1 MTVLL
6 LVLVAAP
13 LVGAA
18 ASWVV
23 PDLGARICA
32 FVAVGAAVGWGV
44 LAAQDAPVAW
54 GDLVTDPLLAAAV
67 AGTALLVA
75 ATKPHTALAS
85 ASGLLT
91 LTILPVAAGL
101 DPERLPDRRLAAGIV
116 LVALLAAVRLW
127 SERAPLLGQVL
138 AVLAGV
144 VIATGLIGDDAG
156 EAVALAVAG
165 TTVAVVAA
173 AVWGAPGRLLL
184 PAGLLAVSR
193 AAESRE
199 VLDGTDKV
207 LLVVAALV
215 VVAAVVLRAVEAR
228 PVTERLPLAAVVV
241 GAALL
246 AGDVVELRSA
256 GALLGAGAVLAL
268 AGRHPLALVALV
280 PGATAALEAAGL
292 TQGFEHAA
300 IGAAVLLVL
309 AMGSVGPLAPPS
321 HRDPFGPLATLA
333 VAFTLVPTLGW
344 AGIDL
349 DGHRAALLVAAAA
362 ALPALVLGTP
372 AWRVLRPGPG
382 TIGRRPSAGPNHGT
396 ALLEPLPEAG
406 QGQAGAQAP

>member
-1 MTVLL
+1 MTALL
-6 LVLVAAP
+6 AALVVAP
-13 LVGAA
+13 IVGAA

-23 PDLGARICA
+23 PHLGARICA
-32 FVAVGAAVGWGV
+32 VASIGAAVGWAV
-44 LAAQDAPVAW
+44 LAAQDGTVVW
-54 GDLVTDPLLAAAV
+54 GDLVADPLLAAAA

-75 ATKPHTALAS
+75 ATRPHTALAS
-85 ASGLLT
+85 AAGLLT
-91 LTILPVAAGL
+91 LTVLPVAAAL

-127 SERAPLLGQVL
+127 SERAPWLGEVL

-144 VIATGLIGDDAG
+144 VIATGLAGDDAG
-156 EAVALAVAG
+156 EAVALAMAG

-184 PAGLLAVSR
+184 PAGLLAISR
-193 AAESRE
+193 GAAARE
-199 VLDGTDKV
+199 LPDGTDWV

-215 VVAAVVLRAVEAR
+215 VVAAVVLRATGAR

-246 AGDVVELRSA
+246 AGDVVELRNA

-268 AGRHPLALVALV
+268 AGRHPVALLALV
-280 PGATAALEAAGL
+280 PGATAALEAVGLAG
-292 TQGFEHAA
+292 GFEHAA
-300 IGAAVLLVL
+300 VGAAAL
-309 AMGSVGPLAPPS
+309 AALAVAVAGPLAPTG
-321 HRDPFGPLATLA
+321 HRDPLGPLAGLA
-333 VAFTLVPTLGW
+333 LLFALTPAWGW
-344 AGIDL
+344 ADVDL
-349 DGHRAALLVAAAA
+349 DGHLAALVVAGAV

-372 AWRVLRPGPG
+372 AWRDLRPHPG
-382 TIGRRPSAGPNHGT
+382 TIRRRPPAGPNHGT

-406 QGQAGAQAP
+406 QDQAGAQAP